1 MIQLDSDST
10 YGSTVFRESRV
21 AWKRECDHCRK
32 DRTRFIAFPQPL
44 HVHRGQP
51 GAKTAR
57 GCPALTGQ
65 VF

>member
-10 YGSTVFRESRV
+10 YGSTISVNLGSLGD
-21 AWKRECDHCRK
+21 ASATIPGKIGHASS
-32 DRTRFIAFPQPL
+32 AFPQPL
-44 HVHRGQP
+44 RVHRGQP

>member
-10 YGSTVFRESRV
+10 YGSTVSVNLGSLGNASATIPGEIGYASS
-21 AWKRECDHCRK
+21 
-32 DRTRFIAFPQPL
+32 AFPQPP

-51 GAKTAR
+51 RVKTAR